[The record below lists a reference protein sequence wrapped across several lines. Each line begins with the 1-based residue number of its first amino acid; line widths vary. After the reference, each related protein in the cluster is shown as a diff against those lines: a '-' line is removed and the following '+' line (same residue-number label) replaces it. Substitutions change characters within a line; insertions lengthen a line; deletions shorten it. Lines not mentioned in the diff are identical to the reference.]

1 MPTNQTGSNPL
12 GVEPINKL
20 LTRFAVPSIIAM
32 LVSAL
37 YNIVDQLFIG
47 HSVGT
52 LGNAATNIA
61 FPLTIT
67 CTALSLMCGIGGSA
81 NFNLSLGRN
90 DKDEARRYAGS
101 AICMLFSLGLILC
114 IVVRIFLH
122 PMMILFGATA
132 DIMDYSVTYTSITSL
147 GFPFLI
153 LTVGGS
159 NLIRADGSPRFSMLC
174 TLTGAVINTILDPLF
189 IFGFDMGMAGA
200 ALATII
206 GQIVSSI
213 MVIVYF
219 TRFKTVHLTLKS
231 LIPSFKYCRDIV
243 ALGMAPCFNQLA
255 MMVVQIAMNNIL
267 RHYGA
272 QSNYGSEIPLACA
285 GIITKVNMIFFSL
298 CIGISQGLQPIV
310 SFNYG
315 AEKYHRVRK
324 AYLKAAAAATI
335 ASCIAFLCFQL
346 FPRQIIG
353 LFGSGTEEY
362 FHFAEEYFR
371 IFLFFTFINGLQP
384 VSANFFT
391 SIGKAGKGI
400 FLSLTRQI
408 IFLLP
413 LIIILPM
420 VMGIDGVMFSAP
432 IADFMAAVL
441 VIYFMRKEL
450 KELTVLTAS
459 EHVEA
464 A

>member
-1 MPTNQTGSNPL
+1 MPTNQNGPNPL

-101 AICMLFSLGLILC
+101 AICMLFSLGLVLC

-122 PMMILFGATA
+122 PLMILFGATA

-219 TRFKTVHLTLKS
+219 TRFKTVRLTLKS
-231 LIPSFKYCRDIV
+231 LIPSFKYCRDIM
-243 ALGMAPCFNQLA
+243 ALGMAPCFNQIA

-450 KELTVLTAS
+450 KELTVLAAS